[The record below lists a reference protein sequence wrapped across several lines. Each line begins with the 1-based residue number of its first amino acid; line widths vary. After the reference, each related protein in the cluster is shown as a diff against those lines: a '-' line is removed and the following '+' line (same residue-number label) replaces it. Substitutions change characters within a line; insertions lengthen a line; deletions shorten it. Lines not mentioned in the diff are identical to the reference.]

1 MNAEKSWSTM
11 VLVVG
16 LLNIALA
23 PTAATGGQSVSMPL
37 LIGGIILSI
46 IGFILVRKEGKR

>member
-1 MNAEKSWSTM
+1 MNAKKSWSSM
-11 VLVVG
+11 VLVLG
-16 LLNIALA
+16 LLNIVLA

-46 IGFILVRKEGKR
+46 IGFILVRKEGKK